1 MTWIVR
7 QFKGADMDDE
17 TLLVDPVHSPFPILL
32 VTLAVVAGLLAI
44 ALYSEYKRG
53 RLRFS
58 LRSLLIATTLIAV
71 VLGIVVWVVDR

>member
-1 MTWIVR
+1 MTRLVR
-7 QFKGADMDDE
+7 QWKEAKMDDE
-17 TLLVDPVHSPFPILL
+17 TLLVGPVHSPFPILL
-32 VTLAVVAGLLAI
+32 ITLVVVAGLLVL

-71 VLGIVVWVVDR
+71 VLGIIVWVSK